1 MIRDSVWWAET
12 SLGWCGNIFSIVYV
26 KLCKKGVMVPP
37 RRRFLRRDT
46 MRVHCLQHVPFEGL
60 GSIAPW
66 LDAAGF
72 ETTYTRF
79 FESATMPDLKSLG
92 LLVVMGGPMSVH
104 DEAEFPWLS
113 LEKQLIHE
121 AIRSQIPVLGICLGA
136 QLIASVL
143 GARVYPNP
151 VKEIGWFPV
160 RNVPTEEDS
169 MYRFPASETVFHWHG
184 ETFDLPSGA
193 RRLAHS
199 EGCENQAFQW
209 GRSVIGLQFHLETTA
224 ASARELVSHCRSEL
238 IPARYV
244 QSKEEILSALP
255 ERYRSINQ
263 RMDSVLAYLLGSR

>member
-1 MIRDSVWWAET
+1 
-12 SLGWCGNIFSIVYV
+12 
-26 KLCKKGVMVPP
+26 
-37 RRRFLRRDT
+37 
-46 MRVHCLQHVPFEGL
+46 MRVHCLQHVAFEGL

-79 FESATMPDLKSLG
+79 FESATMPDLKSLE

-113 LEKQLIHE
+113 LEKQLIRE

-143 GARVYPNP
+143 GARVYSNP

-160 RNVPTEEDS
+160 RGVPLKDDS

-193 RRLAHS
+193 RRLAQS
-199 EGCENQAFQW
+199 DGCDNQAFQW
-209 GRSVIGLQFHLETTA
+209 GRFVIGLQFHLETTA
-224 ASARELVSHCRSEL
+224 ASVRELVTHCRSEL
-238 IPARYV
+238 VPDQYI
-244 QSKEEILSALP
+244 QKEEDILSAGP

-263 RMDSVLAYLLGSR
+263 RMDSILSYLLAS